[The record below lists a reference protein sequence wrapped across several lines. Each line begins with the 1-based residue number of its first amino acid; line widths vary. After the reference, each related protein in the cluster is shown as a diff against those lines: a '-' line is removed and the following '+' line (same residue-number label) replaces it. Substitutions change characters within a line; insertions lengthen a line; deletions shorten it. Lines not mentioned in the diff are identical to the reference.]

1 MPYLSKFSL
10 LVADKKVKFWI
21 LVSLLSLLFWII
33 RLVPDSLGRFY
44 NIVFVSWDYYYR
56 AVVGGWMYS
65 LAAIGIVARLIGV
78 IIGIAIL
85 LLLWNHRRFFDVK
98 KWVAAALCLE
108 SIYYL
113 LLIPSPI
120 WLFALVGESRA
131 SYAFGLS
138 YVLQIVFTVP
148 FLIILAIK
156 ILKQERHANAS
167 ALLKWAGIA
176 FFGYIVALWANS
188 AIRWLDMIAMTGA
201 SFFNTAANVFGALIA
216 IVFMSLAVVFSVLAA
231 FGLAKQNRSAIKW
244 LALSLVMVGLYYTI
258 YVIFAY
264 LTGTLNTIWLVD
276 IWTIPLLGLGI
287 TLLIS
292 KRAYQK
298 TA

>member
-1 MPYLSKFSL
+1 MSKDSL
-10 LVADKKVKFWI
+10 LVANNKVKLWI
-21 LVSLLSLLFWII
+21 FVSLLSLLVWII

-65 LAAIGIVARLIGV
+65 LAATGIVIRLIGV
-78 IIGIAIL
+78 IIGIAVL
-85 LLLWNHRRFFDVK
+85 LLVWKYRSFFDVK
-98 KWVAAALCLE
+98 KWVASALCLE

-138 YVLQIVFTVP
+138 YVLNLFYVP

-156 ILKQERHANAS
+156 ISKQQRDSGTS
-167 ALLKWAGIA
+167 ALLKWAGLA

-188 AIRWLDMIAMTGA
+188 AIRWFDMITMNGA
-201 SFFNTAANVFGALIA
+201 QFFRSEANVVGALTA
-216 IVFMSLAVVFSVLAA
+216 IVFMS
-231 FGLAKQNRSAIKW
+231 
-244 LALSLVMVGLYYTI
+244 
-258 YVIFAY
+258 FAC
-264 LTGTLNTIWLVD
+264 
-276 IWTIPLLGLGI
+276 GI
-287 TLLIS
+287 
-292 KRAYQK
+292 
-298 TA
+298 